1 MSFLT
6 LVLTLPSQGSSE
18 RTRLWRALKALG
30 CGTVR
35 DGMYVLPASEAHA
48 AALGELAAAARAAEG
63 TADVFTLTPRDT
75 AQEAGLRGLFDRSAD
90 YQAITEDA
98 QRLLLAGGTDGA
110 AARSLRAIERRF
122 EQVASIDFFAGP
134 RREQTAALL
143 DMARIELARRAAPDE
158 PHATAQG
165 IRPLQRADYQGRRWA
180 TRKRPW
186 VDRLASAWLIKRRI
200 DARAE
205 FVWLDSP
212 KQCRGELVG
221 FDFDGAAFSHVG
233 ERVTFEVLAASF
245 GLDAEAR
252 IAHLGRTVRYL
263 DAGGVATAEAR
274 GLETILAG
282 LRESQTDD
290 DKLLASALKVF
301 DWLEAGLA
309 SRDDDARSST

>member
-1 MSFLT
+1 MSYLA
-6 LVLTLPSQGSSE
+6 LVMTLPSQGSSE

-35 DGMYVLPASEAHA
+35 DGMYVLPDTAAHA
-48 AALGELAAAARAAEG
+48 ASLAELAEAARAADG
-63 TADVFTLTPRDT
+63 TADVFALVPRDA
-75 AQEAGLRGLFDRSAD
+75 AQETSLRALFDRSAD
-90 YQAITEDA
+90 YQAITEEA
-98 QRLLLAGGTDGA
+98 QRLLLTNAGDGA
-110 AARSLRAIERRF
+110 VARSLRVLERRF
-122 EQVASIDFFAGP
+122 EQLAAVDFFPGGQ
-134 RREQTAALL
+134 REQTAALL
-143 DMARIELARRAAPDE
+143 DMARIELVRRATPGE
-158 PHATAQG
+158 PH
-165 IRPLQRADYQGRRWA
+165 PRADGVPCRQREEYQDRRWA

-205 FVWLDSP
+205 FVWLDTP
-212 KQCRGELVG
+212 RQCRGDMVG

-245 GLDAEAR
+245 GLDADAR

-274 GLETILAG
+274 GLEAILAG
-282 LRESQTDD
+282 LREAQPDD

-301 DWLEAGLA
+301 DWLETGLA
-309 SRDDDARSST
+309 SRDDDERSA

>member
-6 LVLTLPSQGSSE
+6 LVLTLPSHGSSE

-35 DGMYVLPASEAHA
+35 DGMYVLPSSDAHA

-63 TADVFTLTPRDT
+63 TADVFTLTPRDA
-75 AQEAGLRGLFDRSAD
+75 AQEASLRSLFDRSAD
-90 YQAITEDA
+90 YQAITEDT
-98 QRLLLAGGTDGA
+98 QRLLLTGAVDGT
-110 AARSLRAIERRF
+110 AARGLRALERRF
-122 EQVASIDFFAGP
+122 EQLSAIDFFAGAQ
-134 RREQTAALL
+134 REQTAALL
-143 DMARIELARRAAPDE
+143 DMARIELARRATPDE
-158 PHATAQG
+158 PETTTRG
-165 IRPLQRADYQGRRWA
+165 IARLNLKAYQGRRWA

-200 DARAE
+200 DPRAD

-212 KQCRGELVG
+212 RQCRGDMLG
-221 FDFDGAAFSHVG
+221 FDFDGAAFTHVG

-245 GLDAEAR
+245 GLDADAR
-252 IAHLGRTVRYL
+252 VAHLGRTVRYL

-274 GLETILAG
+274 GLEAILAG
-282 LRESQTDD
+282 LRDAQDDD

-301 DWLEAGLA
+301 DWLEAGLT
-309 SRDDDARSST
+309 SRDDDGRSPA